1 MRQGAGLA
9 LNLHHV
15 SFSPFHGVLSC
26 CSGAPEVEVGRSNE
40 IHCSSV
46 SELNGKGL
54 VSKVNCVELIRWN
67 IISGKVTKV
76 SSSRSKRTGTW
87 LCPYF
92 AFEENILLKGY
103 SICRCGSK
111 TRDF

>member
-9 LNLHHV
+9 LNLRHV

-46 SELNGKGL
+46 SRSNGKGL

-67 IISGKVTKV
+67 IISGKVTNI
-76 SSSRSKRTGTW
+76 SSSRSK
-87 LCPYF
+87 
-92 AFEENILLKGY
+92 EENWDVVMPILCL
-103 SICRCGSK
+103 
-111 TRDF
+111 